1 MENILYFL
9 CDQVTKLLQSY
20 IIIIAFT
27 SDCFYS
33 IEISETKYHIK
44 ISMIIY
50 IKYYYK
56 NEL

>member
-50 IKYYYK
+50 IKYYYE

>member
-20 IIIIAFT
+20 IIIFAFT

-50 IKYYYK
+50 IKYYYE

>member
-20 IIIIAFT
+20 IIIFAFM

-50 IKYYYK
+50 IKYYYE

>member
-33 IEISETKYHIK
+33 IEISETKYHINM
-44 ISMIIY
+44 SMFIY